1 MGHKNNKTLTINM
14 AQKLCKLM
22 TSEFPQLIKL
32 CQYWQIISCASV
44 TLLGRKEAPRLIYTQ
59 HKVLCSK
66 LER

>member
-32 CQYWQIISCASV
+32 CQYGQIISCASV
-44 TLLGRKEAPRLIYTQ
+44 TLLGRKEAPRHQ
-59 HKVLCSK
+59 
-66 LER
+66 